1 MQGITLAK
9 QALYLLSHTSSSFSL
24 VILKTG
30 SRELLSWA
38 GLELQFSQFQPSK

>member
-24 VILKTG
+24 VILEIEFP
-30 SRELLSWA
+30 ELFVLV
-38 GLELQFSQFQPSK
+38 GLKP